1 MMSKLPGYGMG
12 RHAGRRDFMRGTA
25 ILGAALAA
33 PAIRCSPAHAA
44 DAELAPYLEAKVN
57 WRQTEGEAI
66 NVAVIPANFF
76 AGLLTFTPQ
85 FEALTGIKVTYESIP
100 PGQIRNKTVLDL
112 NTKTGAYSTHAADP
126 MYYPLYVSNRWIEP
140 LDPYLQDAKLT
151 DPAWYEYEDIVPA
164 WRSANSI
171 DNKLYGVPFQGD
183 ATLQVYRTDLY
194 DARGLKPA
202 ATFDE
207 YVANAAAVH
216 DPDKR
221 VWGAAL
227 RGFPGP
233 GQNMF
238 IYPSIFRA
246 FGGKWFDA
254 GGKVTVNGP
263 EAEAALQWYAN
274 LDNKFAP
281 KGVENWNWPDI
292 ADAFAQGTLGSFID
306 GFASAPV
313 LANPQKSK
321 VVGNIGFARW
331 PAGPSGKRVTALWNW
346 GLPINAA
353 ISPRAKRATW
363 LYIAWAT
370 SRETMARM
378 SYKMTGPSA
387 RDDVIRLSILK
398 LPEYQKT
405 LSAIGRDFLSAS
417 QDTIADDI
425 DIDWRP
431 RIPQWPLI
439 GETMAV
445 AIQQAVSSQAKPK
458 AALDEAQKR
467 IEQGMKG

>member
-1 MMSKLPGYGMG
+1 MTSKMPGYGQ
-12 RHAGRRDFMRGTA
+12 RWDAGRRGFIRGTA
-25 ILGAALAA
+25 ALAATLAA
-33 PAIRCSPAHAA
+33 PAIRCSPAHAE
-44 DAELAPYLEAKVN
+44 DAVLASYLEAKIN

-85 FEALTGIKVTYESIP
+85 FEALTGIKVSYESIP

-112 NTKTGAYSTHAADP
+112 NTKAGAYSTHAADP

-140 LDPYLQDAKLT
+140 LDQYIQDPSLT
-151 DPAWYEYEDIVPA
+151 DPAWYDYEDIVPA

-207 YVANAAAVH
+207 YVANAAALH
-216 DPDKR
+216 DPANR

-254 GGKVTVNGP
+254 SGKVTVNGP
-263 EAEAALQWYAN
+263 DAEAALQWYAD

-292 ADAFAQGTLGSFID
+292 ADAFGQGTLASFID

-313 LANPQKSK
+313 LADPQKSK
-321 VVGNIGFARW
+321 VVGKLGFARW

-346 GLPINAA
+346 GFPVNAA

-378 SYKMTGPSA
+378 SYKMSGPTA

-417 QDTIADDI
+417 QHTIADDI

-431 RIPQWPLI
+431 RVPQWPLI

-445 AIQQAVSSQAKPK
+445 AIQQAVSGQAKPK
-458 AALDEAQKR
+458 AALDAAQKR